1 MAKAKSAQRTLTA
14 AERQARIA
22 RARERE
28 KQEHER
34 REHASFVKKVFTVA
48 VCVILALAL
57 SIPTM
62 ALVVM
67 GGNG

>member
-1 MAKAKSAQRTLTA
+1 MAQASRQRTVTA
-14 AERQARIA
+14 AERQERIA
-22 RARERE
+22 RAKERERLE
-28 KQEHER
+28 EER
-34 REHASFVKKVFTVA
+34 RAKSSRLKKAFTIA
-48 VCVILALAL
+48 VCAILALAL

>member
-1 MAKAKSAQRTLTA
+1 MAKFSPQRTVTA

-22 RARERE
+22 RAQERERLE
-28 KQEHER
+28 KER
-34 REHASFVKKVFTVA
+34 REKSSRLKKVFTIA
-48 VCVILALAL
+48 VCAILALAL

>member
-22 RARERE
+22 RARE
-28 KQEHER
+28 KQEQER
-34 REHASFVKKVFTVA
+34 REHASFMKKVFTVV